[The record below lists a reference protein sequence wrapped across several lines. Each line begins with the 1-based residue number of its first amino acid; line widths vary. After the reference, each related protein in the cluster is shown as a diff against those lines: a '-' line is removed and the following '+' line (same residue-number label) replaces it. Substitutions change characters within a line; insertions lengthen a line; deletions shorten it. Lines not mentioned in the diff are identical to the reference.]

1 MDFLIDDWL
10 HRSVRSRTQDCQS
23 CNMGSNPIGAANV
36 DSSSIGRASD
46 CGSDGCEFDSR
57 LSTQKFK
64 QRCIMGIMKKQLIEE
79 LIEDENS
86 QIDFV
91 EISSEESARVE
102 LEADMARQRERDRIQ
117 MEMYDDPY
125 LNWSGHR

>member
-1 MDFLIDDWL
+1 
-10 HRSVRSRTQDCQS
+10 
-23 CNMGSNPIGAANV
+23 
-36 DSSSIGRASD
+36 
-46 CGSDGCEFDSR
+46 
-57 LSTQKFK
+57 
-64 QRCIMGIMKKQLIEE
+64 MGIMKKQLIEE
-79 LIEDENS
+79 LIEDEIA

-102 LEADMARQRERDRIQ
+102 LKADMARERVRERIQ